1 MNITFLIGN
10 GFDIGLGLKTQYND
24 FYEYY
29 CKPTKDDSNNI
40 SEFKEVLKKWQ
51 SNKQSAII
59 DWADFESAFGKH
71 SVDFDENKKRDYL
84 DRFEDFVMRFNAYIE
99 SQEKR
104 VDYAKADEIGKKMRE
119 GVSKYY
125 LNRKDDKDAID
136 KVYKSY
142 SSERTYNFI
151 SFNYTNTVDKC
162 AEMLKQNLK
171 GDSLRNVGSVLHIHG
186 YIEKNMIIG
195 VDNPS
200 QILKPEFANDPEVI
214 AEIVKPNQNEDSR
227 ENYERDVIP
236 VINSSHIICIYG
248 MSLGDTDKKW
258 WNIISKWLSQD
269 SNRVL
274 VIMKCDNNY
283 NSRFIFNLTKYDNSI
298 RNRFLSFSDLSD
310 DIKAKIAKRI
320 YVGMNN
326 NVFEIK
332 LCHDES
338 SLEDFNTRMSNSLI
352 NA

>member
-1 MNITFLIGN
+1 MIRI
-10 GFDIGLGLKTQYND
+10 ILK
-24 FYEYY
+24 
-29 CKPTKDDSNNI
+29 I
-40 SEFKEVLKKWQ
+40 LKKWQ
-51 SNKQSAII
+51 SNKETAVI

-71 SVDFDENKKRDYL
+71 SVDFDINKKRDYL
-84 DRFEDFVMRFNAYIE
+84 DRFEDFVIKFNAYIE

-104 VDYAKADEIGKKMRE
+104 VDYAKADEIGKIMRE
-119 GVSKYY
+119 GVTKYY

-162 AEMLKQNLK
+162 ADMLRRNLK

-200 QILKPEFANDPEVI
+200 QILQPEFSNDPEVI
-214 AEIVKPNQNEDSR
+214 AEIVKPNQNENSR

-236 VINSSHIICIYG
+236 VINKSHIICVYG
-248 MSLGDTDKKW
+248 MSIGDTDKKW
-258 WNIISKWLSQD
+258 WNLISKWLSQD
-269 SNRVL
+269 SSHVL
-274 VIMKCDNNY
+274 VIMKYDTAY
-283 NSRFIFNLTKYDNSI
+283 DDRFIFNFRRFDSI
-298 RNRFLSFSDLSD
+298 IRDKFLSFSDLPA
-310 DIKAKIAKRI
+310 DIKSKIAKRI
-320 YVGMNN
+320 YIGMNN

-332 LCHDES
+332 LCNEET
-338 SLEDFNTRMSNSLI
+338 SLEDFNTRMSKALI